1 MKNKVYLKKIILF
14 NILIFI
20 ILTSIFLYINNREYY
35 SYINNYNNKINSI
48 IINIKDKYPNASD
61 REIMDIITN
70 DNNKNKNILKNY
82 GYDIETESIIID
94 NNKKYYN
101 YLFIKLSIFI
111 ILELT
116 IILIYLN
123 YNNRIDKNIKKITKV
138 IDEINKKNYELK
150 IEDFTEDELSILK
163 DAIYKTTLTLKE
175 SAENS
180 VKDKINIKK
189 SLEDISHQI
198 RTPLTSILINIDN
211 IIDNIS
217 TNSEQKEIIL
227 RKIKREA
234 LNINTLVETLL
245 KLSRFDVNTIKFTR
259 NNYLLKD
266 LISDSLESVL
276 PLADLNNIKININGN
291 DKEYLFCDKMWEK
304 EALGNILKNAI
315 EHSYKNDIIN
325 INYETNNVY
334 SKIEIINNGA
344 TISKKDLKHIFERF
358 YKGENSSSNSFGI
371 GLSLAKVIIEKD
383 NGKIS
388 VSSINNKT
396 IFTIKYYK

>member
-315 EHSYKNDIIN
+315 EHSYKNDIIS

>member
-61 REIMDIITN
+61 SEIMDIITN

-180 VKDKINIKK
+180 IKDKINIKK

-211 IIDNIS
+211 IIDNTS
-217 TNSEQKEIIL
+217 TKSEQKEIIL

-234 LNINTLVETLL
+234 LNINTLVENLL